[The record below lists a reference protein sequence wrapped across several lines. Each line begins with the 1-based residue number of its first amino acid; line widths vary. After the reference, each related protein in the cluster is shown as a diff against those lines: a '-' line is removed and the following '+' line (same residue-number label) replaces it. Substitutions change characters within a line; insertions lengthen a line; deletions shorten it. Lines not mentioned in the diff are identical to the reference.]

1 MTPTA
6 RSLSHL
12 RKLGYQADVVE
23 RWIPKV
29 NIRRDLF
36 FAWDILGLKVGQPLL
51 AVQVTTG
58 ANASARVEKVAEQAV
73 FWKSTGNVCEVWAWS
88 KQGPRGQRKVWKL
101 RRIPL

>member
-6 RSLSHL
+6 RTLAHL
-12 RKLGYQADVVE
+12 RKLGYQADTVE

-36 FAWDILGLKVGQPLL
+36 NAWDVLALKIGEPLL

-58 ANASARVEKVAEQAV
+58 PNASNRLEKVAEQAI
-73 FWKSTGNVCEVWAWS
+73 FWKSTGNSCEIHAWS
-88 KQGPRGQRKVWKL
+88 KQGPRGKRKVWRV
-101 RRIPL
+101 RRIAL